1 MPPRHAPRREK
12 NLALPTF
19 TMLRSLVARAAARV
33 APVVGSPRAAVRS
46 ISSTAARLE
55 QAPDHEQGTC
65 RESSRLTPAAA
76 SAYPFASH
84 IVTRSHVAPK
94 ADSVR
99 APPPQVKHS
108 SRGVMPRVDA
118 QLTAELDPDEKIARL
133 FSRRSPE
140 CIPPGSIVMVES
152 YLSAGRSST
161 TTFAGVLIAVRRAGI
176 ATTFLLRTIAHKLGV
191 EMRFHAY
198 SPMIKDIKVIQRA
211 DAKKGQPGLLRT
223 RRAKLYYMRRNEDRR
238 VGSVGNVVKQYRAAE
253 QKKADASNASS
264 RRGPASRS

>member
-1 MPPRHAPRREK
+1 
-12 NLALPTF
+12 
-19 TMLRSLVARAAARV
+19 MLRSLVARAAARV

-46 ISSTAARLE
+46 ISSTAARLGLVGSE
-55 QAPDHEQGTC
+55 MC
-65 RESSRLTPAAA
+65 IR
-76 SAYPFASH
+76 
-84 IVTRSHVAPK
+84 
-94 ADSVR
+94 DS
-99 APPPQVKHS
+99 
-108 SRGVMPRVDA
+108 
-118 QLTAELDPDEKIARL
+118 
-133 FSRRSPE
+133 
-140 CIPPGSIVMVES
+140 IPPGSIVMVES

-253 QKKADASNASS
+253 QKRADASNASS

>member
-1 MPPRHAPRREK
+1 
-12 NLALPTF
+12 
-19 TMLRSLVARAAARV
+19 MLRPLVARAAARV
-33 APVVGSPRAAVRS
+33 APVAGLPRAAVRTMA
-46 ISSTAARLE
+46 STAARRGEAPE
-55 QAPDHEQGTC
+55 QEQGAFDK
-65 RESSRLTPAAA
+65 RLTPATAP
-76 SAYPFASH
+76 AYPFASH
-84 IVTRSHVAPK
+84 IVMRSHAAPK

-99 APPPQVKHS
+99 ASPPQVKHN

-133 FSRRSPE
+133 FSRRSPD

-152 YLSAGRSST
+152 YLSAARTST

-211 DAKKGQPGLLRT
+211 NAKKGQPGLLRT
-223 RRAKLYYMRRNEDRR
+223 RRAKLYYMRRSEDRR
-238 VGSVGNVVKQYRAAE
+238 VNSVANVVKQYRAAE
-253 QKKADASNASS
+253 QKKSDASKDMS
-264 RRGPASRS
+264 RGGRTARS